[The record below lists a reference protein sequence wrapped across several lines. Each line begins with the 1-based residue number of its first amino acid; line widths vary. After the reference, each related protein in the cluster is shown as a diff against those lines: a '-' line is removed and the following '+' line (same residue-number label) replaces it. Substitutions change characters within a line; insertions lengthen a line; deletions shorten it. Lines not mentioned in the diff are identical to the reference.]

1 MKKNLLFAVAL
12 AFGMGACDQ
21 IQNST
26 QDSTTQAQTAPV
38 AQDPQNSVPVNNPN
52 TTAPQE
58 MASKENAPV
67 MTFEESEHD
76 FGNITQANR
85 VSHTF
90 TFKNTGSTPLVI
102 ESASAMCGCTVPEWP
117 KEPIAPGESGKL
129 SVEFDPTGKMGQ
141 QSKQVTIRAN
151 TQPEITQ
158 LLIRANVID
167 NTQAGANGP
176 FRSN

>member
-1 MKKNLLFAVAL
+1 MKRNLLFAVAV
-12 AFGMGACDQ
+12 AFAMGACDQ
-21 IQNST
+21 
-26 QDSTTQAQTAPV
+26 AQTT
-38 AQDPQNSVPVNNPN
+38 AQETQTETAASAQQPQSVPVNNPN
-52 TTAPQE
+52 TASPQE
-58 MASKENAPV
+58 MASAQTAPV
-67 MTFEESEHD
+67 MTFDVSEHD
-76 FGNITQANR
+76 FGNITQGKKVA
-85 VSHTF
+85 HTF

-141 QSKQVTIRAN
+141 QAKQVTIRAN

-158 LLIRANVID
+158 LLIRANIID
-167 NTQAGANGP
+167 NAQAGANGP

>member
-1 MKKNLLFAVAL
+1 MKRNFLFAVAV
-12 AFGMGACDQ
+12 AFAMGACDQ
-21 IQNST
+21 VQKET
-26 QDSTTQAQTAPV
+26 QDTIAQEQTAPV
-38 AQDPQNSVPVNNPN
+38 VRDPQGVPVNNPN
-52 TTAPQE
+52 TTDPQA

-67 MTFEESEHD
+67 MTFDVSEHD

-85 VSHTF
+85 VAHTF

-117 KEPIAPGESGKL
+117 KEPIAPGETGKI

-158 LLIRANVID
+158 LMIRANIID

-176 FRSN
+176 LRSN